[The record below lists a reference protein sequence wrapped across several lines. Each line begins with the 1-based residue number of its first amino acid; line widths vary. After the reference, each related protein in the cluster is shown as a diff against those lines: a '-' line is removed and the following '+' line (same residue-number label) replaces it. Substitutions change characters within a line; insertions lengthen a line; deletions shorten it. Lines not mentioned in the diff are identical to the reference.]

1 MNKSEAWRNWRHEEL
16 YPALYE
22 EIDRVFPEFQF
33 KRKGTKWISTNKR
46 KLSGEEGTEVGK
58 VEVWDRIPGQ
68 IKDWREGSTSIVDYY
83 IKTKGVDILT
93 ACKDLGDIVGVSL
106 PKGDF
111 SEEEVLKW
119 GRKINLLEDA
129 NSYFTYLLK
138 EQEGEE
144 VRKYLQDRGYTE
156 EEVLSMELGFTPPV
170 DRIKKQL
177 LKTGYTEDEISDTLK
192 LNSLVGD
199 KNCLSIPW
207 RSGTVLKGFIFRS
220 IEDGGSKYIYTT
232 GLEKNSGF
240 FNLKGIKGD
249 KDLLIVEGVLDA
261 LHGEAKGLQNVV
273 ATGGSSLSKEQIKDA
288 ISKGA
293 KSFTICLD
301 TEPGRETKTA
311 EIVKKAIKDIEAE
324 GVSEIFVL
332 SLPDLNGVKT
342 DLDSYLKT
350 EGIDTFR
357 RIHRTEK
364 EGGLLSPYF
373 IYLLQDVL
381 NKYSA
386 KEEEEGESY
395 RILLSFLE
403 EAVVVGSSIKN
414 YLHRDLYR
422 DAILK
427 HFKDLGVTEDSLKEA
442 VSRLVVSREKEEQ
455 KKEFTKLIGTLEDL
469 HGQGKTEEAIELLQK
484 ETERIKSLV
493 GSSILPAPI
502 SFEALL
508 KEIVDTKDGKKTGY
522 IELDKKISIKSSA
535 TTLIAGRTGHGK
547 TAFMLNLLLYMSSI
561 YPTESFYFFSFEE
574 PVKNI
579 FLKLLSSVSGKDLS
593 FVSKYIKEGRTDISE
608 IEEAKTLLKDK
619 IERRRL
625 VLIGENYSVE
635 DLDRILTAKR
645 VKEES
650 ISTVFIDYIQRMKT
664 EQRTQDLRTQINAIS
679 DGVLQIAKKTGLSL
693 VVGAQLNRD
702 TDTKGSH
709 RVENL
714 KESGNLE
721 EDANLILTVYNEA
734 RENPDTKYPD
744 PVSLEIKVL
753 KNREG
758 EVNTKTV
765 LYWNRPAW
773 RIVN

>member
-1 MNKSEAWRNWRHEEL
+1 MNKSEAWRTWRHEEL

-46 KLSGEEGTEVGK
+46 KLSGDEGGEVGK
-58 VEVWDRIPGQ
+58 VEVWDRTPGQ

-93 ACKDLGDIVGVSL
+93 ACKDLGDIVGISL

-119 GRKINLLEDA
+119 GRKSSLLEDA
-129 NSYFTYLLK
+129 NSYFTKLLK

-177 LKTGYTEDEISDTLK
+177 LKSGYTEDEISDTLK

-273 ATGGSSLSKEQIKDA
+273 ATGSSSLSKEQIKDA

-357 RIHRTEK
+357 RIYRHGES
-364 EGGLLSPYF
+364 LSPYYL
-373 IYLLQDVL
+373 YLLQDVL

-422 DAILK
+422 EAILK
-427 HFKDLGVTEDSLKEA
+427 NFKDLGVTEDSLKEA

-455 KKEFTKLIGTLEDL
+455 KKEFSKLVGTLTDL
-469 HGQGKTEEAIELLQK
+469 HGQDKTEDAIQLLQK

-508 KEIVDTKDGKKTGY
+508 TEIVNTKDGKKTGY
-522 IELDKKISIKSSA
+522 TELDKKISIKSSA
-535 TTLIAGRTGHGK
+535 TTLIGGRTGHGK
-547 TAFMLNLLLYMSSI
+547 TAFMLNLLLNMSSI

-608 IEEAKTLLKDK
+608 IEEAKTSLKEK
-619 IERRRL
+619 IDSRRV

-635 DLDRILTAKR
+635 DLDRILTTKR
-645 VKEES
+645 VKEER
-650 ISTVFIDYIQRMKT
+650 ISVVFLDYIQRMKT
-664 EQRTQDLRTQINAIS
+664 EQRTQDLRTTINAIS
-679 DGVLQIAKKTGLSL
+679 DGVLQIAKGTGIS
-693 VVGAQLNRD
+693 VIAGAQLSRE

-721 EDANLILTVYNEA
+721 EDANLIITVYNEA
-734 RENPDTKYPD
+734 REKPEENFPD

-765 LYWNRPAW
+765 LYWNRPTW
-773 RIVN
+773 RIEN

>member
-1 MNKSEAWRNWRHEEL
+1 MNKSEAWRTWRHEEL

-46 KLSGEEGTEVGK
+46 KLSGDEGGEVGK
-58 VEVWDRIPGQ
+58 VEVWDRTPGQ

-93 ACKDLGDIVGVSL
+93 ACKDLGDIVGISL

-119 GRKINLLEDA
+119 GRKSSLLEDA
-129 NSYFTYLLK
+129 NSYFTKLLK

-170 DRIKKQL
+170 DRIKKEL
-177 LKTGYTEDEISDTLK
+177 LKSGYTEDEISDTLK

-261 LHGEAKGLQNVV
+261 LHGEVKGLQNVV
-273 ATGGSSLSKEQIKDA
+273 ATGSSSLSKEQIKDA

-357 RIHRTEK
+357 RIYRQGES
-364 EGGLLSPYF
+364 LSPYYL
-373 IYLLQDVL
+373 YLLQDVL

-422 DAILK
+422 EAILK
-427 HFKDLGVTEDSLKEA
+427 NFKDLGVTEDSLKEA

-455 KKEFTKLIGTLEDL
+455 KKEFSKLVGTLTDL
-469 HGQGKTEEAIELLQK
+469 HGQDKTEDAIQLLQK

-502 SFEALL
+502 NFKALL
-508 KEIVDTKDGKKTGY
+508 TEIVNTKDGRKTGY
-522 IELDKKISIKSSA
+522 TELDKKISIKSSA
-535 TTLIAGRTGHGK
+535 TTLIGGRTGHGK
-547 TAFMLNLLLYMSSI
+547 TAFMLNLLLNMSSI

-593 FVSKYIKEGRTDISE
+593 FVTKYIQNERTDISE
-608 IEEAKTLLKDK
+608 IEEAKTSLEEK
-619 IERRRL
+619 IDSRRV

-635 DLDRILTAKR
+635 DLDRILTTKR
-645 VKEES
+645 VKEER
-650 ISTVFIDYIQRMKT
+650 IAVVFLDYIQRMKT

-679 DGVLQIAKKTGLSL
+679 DGVLQIAKGTGIS
-693 VVGAQLNRD
+693 VIAGAQLSRE

-721 EDANLILTVYNEA
+721 EDANLIITVYNEA
-734 RENPDTKYPD
+734 RENPEQNFPD

-765 LYWNRPAW
+765 LYWNRPTW
-773 RIVN
+773 RIEN

>member
-1 MNKSEAWRNWRHEEL
+1 MNKSEAWKTWRQEEL

-46 KLSGEEGTEVGK
+46 KLSGDEGTEVGK
-58 VEVWDRIPGQ
+58 VEVWDRTPGQ

-119 GRKINLLEDA
+119 GRKSSLLEDA
-129 NSYFTYLLK
+129 NSYFTKLLK

-170 DRIKKQL
+170 DRIRKQL
-177 LKTGYTEDEISDTLK
+177 LKSGYTEDEISDTLK

-273 ATGGSSLSKEQIKDA
+273 ATGSSSLSKEQIKDA

-357 RIHRTEK
+357 RIYRQGES
-364 EGGLLSPYF
+364 LSPYYL
-373 IYLLQDVL
+373 YLLQDVL

-422 DAILK
+422 EAILK
-427 HFKDLGVTEDSLKEA
+427 NFKDLGVTEDSLKEA

-455 KKEFTKLIGTLEDL
+455 KKEFSKLVGTLTDL
-469 HGQGKTEEAIELLQK
+469 HGQDKTEDAIQLLQK

-535 TTLIAGRTGHGK
+535 TTLIGGRTGHGK
-547 TAFMLNLLLYMSSI
+547 TAFMLNLLLNMSSI

-608 IEEAKTLLKDK
+608 IEEAKTSLKEK
-619 IERRRL
+619 IDSRRV

-635 DLDRILTAKR
+635 DLDRILTTKR
-645 VKEES
+645 VKEER
-650 ISTVFIDYIQRMKT
+650 ISVVFLDYIQRMKT
-664 EQRTQDLRTQINAIS
+664 EQRTQDLRTTINAIS
-679 DGVLQIAKKTGLSL
+679 DGVLQIAKRTGISL
-693 VVGAQLNRD
+693 VAGAQLSRE

-734 RENPDTKYPD
+734 RENTDPKQTFQD

-758 EVNTKTV
+758 EVNTSTV
-765 LYWNRPAW
+765 LYWNRPTW
-773 RIVN
+773 RIEN